1 MLGPELDSR
10 LIQLLTQN
18 ARLSNS
24 ELSRRLGVSRSTI
37 QSRIERLE
45 QTGVIQGYT
54 LKLNPKSDKNVV
66 QAHVS
71 ISVAPK
77 LQAAV
82 ERLAEA
88 DLFLV
93 RDLLD
98 QLLAFDELGV
108 DVAHELDDLHADLVH
123 ERLVRG
129 GHAVALLPDLLWV
142 EAPPAICLRE
152 LPDSGYRDIVCS
164 VRAGTPQHPSVRAA
178 TSALHAACAEADSAI
193 TVNLATPPR

>member
-54 LKLNPKSDKNVV
+54 LKLNPKSEKNVV

-82 ERLAEA
+82 ERNLLKLRGVGTLFTTSGADDLIAIVQADSTAE
-88 DLFLV
+88 
-93 RDLLD
+93 LD
-98 QLLAFDELGV
+98 QCLDAIRDTDGVLGT
-108 DVAHELDDLHADLVH
+108 
-123 ERLVRG
+123 R
-129 GHAVALLPDLLWV
+129 
-142 EAPPAICLRE
+142 
-152 LPDSGYRDIVCS
+152 
-164 VRAGTPQHPSVRAA
+164 
-178 TSALHAACAEADSAI
+178 SAI
-193 TVNLATPPR
+193 VLSTRTPR

>member
-10 LIQLLTQN
+10 LIQLLTQH

-77 LQAAV
+77 LQAA
-82 ERLAEA
+82 EPS
-88 DLFLV
+88 
-93 RDLLD
+93 
-98 QLLAFDELGV
+98 G
-108 DVAHELDDLHADLVH
+108 
-123 ERLVRG
+123 
-129 GHAVALLPDLLWV
+129 
-142 EAPPAICLRE
+142 PPTKSPVTATRSSTSPPSPTPASGAIW
-152 LPDSGYRDIVCS
+152 SGRT
-164 VRAGTPQHPSVRAA
+164 R
-178 TSALHAACAEADSAI
+178 
-193 TVNLATPPR
+193 